1 MSWYTAGEVVVWMLL
16 SAALGAV
23 VGWLAA
29 SARFD
34 ARRRRSDPTSD
45 PGSATARPAVAAGGS
60 GSSGPIPRPTSGPD
74 RVDDAPLP
82 RPQGVAGAAS
92 AFRGAAPSGP
102 GGGPPGPAYVVK
114 ANVDSMTYHLPG
126 TPTHRRVT
134 ADVWFKD
141 ADAARAAGFRP
152 PPL

>member
-1 MSWYTAGEVVVWMLL
+1 MSRRTLPALALLVLLAGC
-16 SAALGAV
+16 G
-23 VGWLAA
+23 G
-29 SARFD
+29 
-34 ARRRRSDPTSD
+34 PTSYD
-45 PGSATARPAVAAGGS
+45 SPL
-60 GSSGPIPRPTSGPD
+60 PTSP
-74 RVDDAPLP
+74 
-82 RPQGVAGAAS
+82 VAD
-92 AFRGAAPSGP
+92 
-102 GGGPPGPAYVVK
+102 PPGPAYVVK